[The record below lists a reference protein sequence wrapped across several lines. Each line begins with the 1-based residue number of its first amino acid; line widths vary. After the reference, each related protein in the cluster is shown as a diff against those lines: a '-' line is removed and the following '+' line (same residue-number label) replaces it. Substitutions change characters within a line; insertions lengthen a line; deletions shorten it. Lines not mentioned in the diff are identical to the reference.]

1 MFNTQ
6 DYYTLKDVADKT
18 NLHVQTLYKRLY
30 RRQLPV
36 RAVNGIYM
44 VSGDVAQRLLEADIT
59 GPKNRRVNLVEVV
72 NEKPQKRERKGN

>member
-1 MFNTQ
+1 
-6 DYYTLKDVADKT
+6 LKDVADKT